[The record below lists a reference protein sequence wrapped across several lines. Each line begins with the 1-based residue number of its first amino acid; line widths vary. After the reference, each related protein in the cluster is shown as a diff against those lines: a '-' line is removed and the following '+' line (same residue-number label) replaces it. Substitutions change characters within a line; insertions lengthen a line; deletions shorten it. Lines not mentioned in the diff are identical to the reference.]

1 MLFCVYLDGLLLQLR
16 NSGIGC
22 YIRNFFVGALAYA
35 DDLALL
41 APSANAML
49 TLLKI
54 CDDYFK
60 QYLIV
65 FNAAKSA
72 CFLVT
77 SSKSQQRRIVCINPE
92 FHIGGKLI
100 DFVNEYAHLSHII
113 LDCMDDK
120 HDILLRRNMLCGKI
134 NNVFLLSAKSCSEVE
149 IDVSLLQRSLW

>member
-1 MLFCVYLDGLLLQLR
+1 MLPMCRGMVLLAGPSVLKWCQTRQYYQSHVILC
-16 NSGIGC
+16 I
-22 YIRNFFVGALAYA
+22 FGALAYA

-72 CFLVT
+72 CLLVT
-77 SSKSQQRRIVCINPE
+77 SSKSQQRRMQKPQ
-92 FHIGGKLI
+92 FHIGDKLT
-100 DFVNEYAHLSHII
+100 DFVNEYAHL
-113 LDCMDDK
+113 
-120 HDILLRRNMLCGKI
+120 
-134 NNVFLLSAKSCSEVE
+134 
-149 IDVSLLQRSLW
+149 